1 METLEQLGVIPVDYS
16 VLRSL
21 FSYYSF
27 PQNKIANLEREGK
40 IIRLKRGQYIVSDKI
55 SRELIS
61 PELIANHIYGP
72 SYVSMESALRFYGLI
87 PEQVF
92 SVRSMTTN
100 RSRRFTNSI
109 GIFEY
114 ITVNERYY
122 SVGIKQQIVE
132 DRYTFLIASP
142 EKALCDM
149 ITATPRLKLQSV
161 KAMQIYLEEDLR
173 FDITRLEEFNKEVIA
188 ECIQT
193 GKKADILRLLLKL
206 VKL

>member
-21 FSYYSF
+21 FSDYSF

-40 IIRLKRGQYIVSDKI
+40 IVRLKRGQYIVSDKI

-122 SVGIKQQIVE
+122 SIGIKQQIVE
-132 DRYTFLIASP
+132 GRYTFLIASP

>member
-21 FSYYSF
+21 FSDYSF

-40 IIRLKRGQYIVSDKI
+40 IVRLKRGQYIVSDTI

-122 SVGIKQQIVE
+122 SIGIKQQIVE

>member
-21 FSYYSF
+21 FSDYSF

-122 SVGIKQQIVE
+122 SIGIKQQIVE

-206 VKL
+206 VKP

>member
-21 FSYYSF
+21 FSDYSF

-122 SVGIKQQIVE
+122 SIGIKQQIVE
-132 DRYTFLIASP
+132 ERYTFLIASP

>member
-21 FSYYSF
+21 FSDYSF

-122 SVGIKQQIVE
+122 SIGIKQQIVE
-132 DRYTFLIASP
+132 GRYTFLIASP

>member
-21 FSYYSF
+21 FSDYSF

-40 IIRLKRGQYIVSDKI
+40 IVRLKRGQYIVSDKI

-92 SVRSMTTN
+92 SVSSMTTN

-122 SVGIKQQIVE
+122 SIGIKQQIVE
-132 DRYTFLIASP
+132 GRYTFLIASP

>member
-21 FSYYSF
+21 FSDYSF

-109 GIFEY
+109 GIFDY

-122 SVGIKQQIVE
+122 SIGIKQQIVE
-132 DRYTFLIASP
+132 DRYAFLIASP

>member
-21 FSYYSF
+21 FSDYSF

-122 SVGIKQQIVE
+122 SIGIKQQIVE
-132 DRYTFLIASP
+132 ERYTFLIASP

-193 GKKADILRLLLKL
+193 GKKADILRLVLKL

>member
-21 FSYYSF
+21 FSDYSF

>member
-21 FSYYSF
+21 FSDYSF

-122 SVGIKQQIVE
+122 SIGIKQQIVE

>member
-21 FSYYSF
+21 FSDYSY

-122 SVGIKQQIVE
+122 SIGIKQQIVE

>member
-21 FSYYSF
+21 FSDYSF

-109 GIFEY
+109 GIFDY

-122 SVGIKQQIVE
+122 SIGIKQQIVE
-132 DRYTFLIASP
+132 GRYTFLIASP

>member
-21 FSYYSF
+21 FSDYSF

-40 IIRLKRGQYIVSDKI
+40 IVRLKRGQYIVSDKI